1 MIELTWVS
9 YISIIITGELIW
21 MNPFDRSY
29 SIEWDEMMCSEN
41 SVEVEVRQLMAKAF
55 KGTPSTHVLLIFENG
70 AKLHFEKSIVGF
82 QPKSC

>member
-55 KGTPSTHVLLIFENG
+55 KGKQSTRSSGIREGKNYLP
-70 AKLHFEKSIVGF
+70 FEKSILDR
-82 QPKSC
+82 